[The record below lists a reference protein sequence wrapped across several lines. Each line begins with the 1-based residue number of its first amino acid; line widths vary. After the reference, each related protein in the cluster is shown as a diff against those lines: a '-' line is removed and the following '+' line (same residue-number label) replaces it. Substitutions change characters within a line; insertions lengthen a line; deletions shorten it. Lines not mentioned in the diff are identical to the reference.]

1 MTPEPTWP
9 AVRQRIV
16 GLWPK
21 FEPTDAEAS
30 LIASRLSGLR
40 MRWLDE
46 AVSNYRCECTS
57 TVFRLAEL
65 LEHYRRIAN
74 TGIEVETKA
83 KVVDHAKRRAEELEA
98 IERDAAQARRWL
110 GTQPRAEV
118 AMAVQ
123 RLRQMGWIKPAPLP
137 ARFEDWAGNTA
148 MMVMARM
155 QIDTEERHAGA
166 GGNDAG

>member
-1 MTPEPTWP
+1 MTSEPTWP
-9 AVRQRIV
+9 TVRQRIV

-74 TGIEVETKA
+74 TGNELATKA
-83 KVVDHAKRRAEELEA
+83 KVIDQPKRRAEEREE
-98 IERDAAQARRWL
+98 IERDAAQARQWL

-123 RLRQMGWIKPAPLP
+123 RLRQMGWIKAAPLP
-137 ARFEDWAGNTA
+137 ARFEEWADNTA

-155 QIDTEERHAGA
+155 QIDNEQRKLWE
-166 GGNDAG
+166 GGNNAE